1 MVQPARTLKEVTEM
15 YERYHLPKKEL
26 PLAEKPFAK
35 NAVIRDDRCMN
46 CGRCADQCIYGV
58 HERDARDPRVMAEP
72 KAYLCKNCLR
82 CVENCPQR
90 ALTVQYSDEYV
101 SLGVGIWTPTRVTTI
116 WNESQTGKLPV
127 YGAGYRGKFAAPGY
141 DSMWTDMSEIVRPT
155 RDGIHGRE
163 YISTSVDLGKRVD
176 HLEFDEA
183 GKLLTE
189 MPKFVEVPLPM
200 MMDVSR
206 SQDLVSGPF
215 EGLIKAAAT
224 LGTLLFFPAE
234 VKLPEIPAS
243 AVASLVPVFSP
254 GRTLVATVS
263 SPAIVEFE
271 MSSGWKNDLASLNA
285 RFPQAIVAARVEA
298 GEGVEKVALELVS
311 GGIDIIHLLYDEQ
324 GREKGTRRLAKDS
337 LLAINKAL
345 ANESVR
351 ESVSIIAAG
360 GLAAAEHV
368 PKSLICGADAVV
380 LEQAL
385 KVAMGC
391 TAGPTCTICPMDGSK
406 ISTEQAYWR
415 VVNMVGAWRDQL
427 LEVMGAMGIRE
438 ARRLRGETGRAIFY
452 EDAERDAFA
461 NIQEGA

>member
-1 MVQPARTLKEVTEM
+1 M

-26 PLAEKPFAK
+26 PLPEKPFAK

-46 CGRCADQCIYGV
+46 CGRCVDQCIYSV
-58 HERDARDPRVMAEP
+58 HERDAKDPRVMAEP

-90 ALTVQYSDEYV
+90 ALTVQYSKEYLA
-101 SLGVGIWTPTRVTTI
+101 LGGGVWTPTRVSTI

-127 YGAGYRGKFAAPGY
+127 FGAGYRGMFVGPGY

-176 HLEFDEA
+176 HLDFDEA
-183 GKLLTE
+183 GKLLTK
-189 MPKFVEVPLPM
+189 MPKFVELPLPM
-200 MMDVSR
+200 MMDVCR
-206 SQDLVSGPF
+206 SADLRSAPF
-215 EGLIKAAAT
+215 QGLIKAAAT
-224 LGTLLFFPAE
+224 LGTLLFFPAGT
-234 VKLPEIPAS
+234 KLP
-243 AVASLVPVFSP
+243 AVPEDAIRSLVPVFEPDQTGVQTVPSP
-254 GRTLVATVS
+254 S
-263 SPAIVEFE
+263 IVELE
-271 MSSGWKNDLASLNA
+271 MSAGWKGDLDALRA
-285 RFPQAIVAARVEA
+285 RFPDAIVGARVQTC
-298 GEGVEKVALELVS
+298 EGVEKVAVELVS

-324 GREKGTRRLAKDS
+324 GQEKGTKRMAKDS

-345 ANESVR
+345 ANESMR

-368 PKSLICGADAVV
+368 PKSLICGADAIV

-385 KVAMGC
+385 KVALGC
-391 TAGPTCTICPMDGSK
+391 HAGPSCPVCPMDGTK
-406 ISTEQAYWR
+406 VTTDYTYWR

-452 EDAERDAFA
+452 EDAERDAFS
-461 NIQEGA
+461 NIQGGA

>member
-1 MVQPARTLKEVTEM
+1 
-15 YERYHLPKKEL
+15 
-26 PLAEKPFAK
+26 
-35 NAVIRDDRCMN
+35 
-46 CGRCADQCIYGV
+46 
-58 HERDARDPRVMAEP
+58 
-72 KAYLCKNCLR
+72 
-82 CVENCPQR
+82 
-90 ALTVQYSDEYV
+90 
-101 SLGVGIWTPTRVTTI
+101 
-116 WNESQTGKLPV
+116 
-127 YGAGYRGKFAAPGY
+127 
-141 DSMWTDMSEIVRPT
+141 MWTDMSEIVRPT

-176 HLEFDEA
+176 HLDFDKA

-189 MPKFVEVPLPM
+189 MPKFVELPLPM
-200 MMDVSR
+200 LMDVSR
-206 SQDLVSGPF
+206 SQDLVLGPF

-234 VKLPEIPAS
+234 VRLPEIPAS
-243 AVASLVPVFSP
+243 AVGSLVPVFSP
-254 GRTLVATVS
+254 GKTSVDTVS
-263 SPAIVEFE
+263 SPSIVEFE
-271 MSSGWKNDLASLNA
+271 MSSGWKNDLAALNA
-285 RFPQAIVAARVEA
+285 RFPKAIVAARVEA
-298 GEGVEKVALELVS
+298 GEGVEKGALELVS

-324 GREKGTRRLAKDS
+324 GQEKGTRRLAKDS

-345 ANESVR
+345 VNESVR
-351 ESVSIIAAG
+351 ESVSIIASG

-406 ISTEQAYWR
+406 ISTEQTYWR

-438 ARRLRGETGRAIFY
+438 TRRLRGETGRAIFY

>member
-1 MVQPARTLKEVTEM
+1 MVPQARTLKEVTEM

-26 PLAEKPFAK
+26 PLPERPFAK

-58 HERDARDPRVMAEP
+58 HERDAKDPRVMAEP
-72 KAYLCKNCLR
+72 MAYLCKNCLR

-90 ALTVQYSDEYV
+90 ALTVQYSNEYLA
-101 SLGVGIWTPTRVTTI
+101 LGGGVWTPTRVSTI

-127 YGAGYRGKFAAPGY
+127 YGAGYRGMFVGPGY

-176 HLEFDEA
+176 HLEFDGA

-189 MPKFVEVPLPM
+189 MPKLVELPLPM
-200 MMDVSR
+200 MMDVCR
-206 SQDLVSGPF
+206 SADLRSAPF
-215 EGLIKAAAT
+215 EGLVKAAAT
-224 LGTLLFFPAE
+224 LGTLLFFPAAA
-234 VKLPEIPAS
+234 KLPEVQAS
-243 AVASLVPVFSP
+243 DLQSLVPVFSP
-254 GRTLVATVS
+254 GMTAVATIP
-263 SPAIVEFE
+263 SPSIVELEMSAGWKQDLSALRDRFPGAIV
-271 MSSGWKNDLASLNA
+271 G
-285 RFPQAIVAARVEA
+285 ARVEA
-298 GEGVEKVALELVS
+298 AEGVENVAVELVA

-324 GREKGTRRLAKDS
+324 GQEKVTKRRAKDS
-337 LLAINKAL
+337 LLSINKAL
-345 ANESVR
+345 AAASVR
-351 ESVSIIAAG
+351 ENVSIIAAG

-368 PKSLICGADAVV
+368 PKSIICGADAIV

-385 KVAMGC
+385 KVALGC
-391 TAGPTCTICPMDGSK
+391 HGGPSCPVCPMDSTK
-406 ISTEQAYWR
+406 ITTDFTYWR

-427 LEVMGAMGIRE
+427 LEVMGAMGVRE

-452 EDAERDAFA
+452 EDAEKDAFS
-461 NIQEGA
+461 NIQGGA